1 MALPASPRLLL
12 VERMADT
19 LLDMVQDEADQ
30 HEANAALLI
39 ASQILLTAATARAS
53 MLGQPT
59 QPILE
64 SVQCVCDEL
73 ANGGMN

>member
-1 MALPASPRLLL
+1 MSSPRLLL
-12 VERMADT
+12 VERMSNA
-19 LLDMVQDEADQ
+19 LLDMVEAESDQ

-59 QPILE
+59 QLILE

-73 ANGGMN
+73 AQGGMN